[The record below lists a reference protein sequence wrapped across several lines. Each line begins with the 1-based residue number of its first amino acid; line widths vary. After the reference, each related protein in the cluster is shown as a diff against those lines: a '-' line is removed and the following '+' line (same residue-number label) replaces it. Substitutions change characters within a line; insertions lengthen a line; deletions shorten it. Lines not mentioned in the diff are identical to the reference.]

1 MTKHVKNQG
10 KVGSVTVSTVE
21 EAEDELEAV
30 SETLLNELRTWKKLY
45 PYSALCITPYFAIS
59 EYDIIIFGQ
68 SVNGLDFKREIA
80 ESYTLN
86 ARMIEYQMKRK
97 GMLKNQISEELIE
110 AKKRREENKR
120 GTLL

>member
-1 MTKHVKNQG
+1 MYKHNNFLF
-10 KVGSVTVSTVE
+10 
-21 EAEDELEAV
+21 ELI
-30 SETLLNELRTWKKLY
+30 LNL
-45 PYSALCITPYFAIS
+45 F
-59 EYDIIIFGQ
+59 Q
-68 SVNGLDFKREIA
+68 REIA

-97 GMLKNQISEELIE
+97 GMLKNQVSEELIE